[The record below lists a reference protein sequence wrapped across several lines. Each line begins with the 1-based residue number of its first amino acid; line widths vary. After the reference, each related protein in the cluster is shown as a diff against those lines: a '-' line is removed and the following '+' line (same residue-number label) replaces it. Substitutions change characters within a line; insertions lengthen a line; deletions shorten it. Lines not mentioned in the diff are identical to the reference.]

1 MVSALLLPAQT
12 LACSVCW
19 GAAQD
24 PVVQGTKLSIVFLL
38 GLTYLLLG
46 GGVGMVFLVRRKAL
60 RTVSTI
66 ELAAQAA
73 AGAGAASANDPANDG
88 HGLDPT
94 PTASKD

>member
-1 MVSALLLPAQT
+1 MVSASVFQM

-24 PVVQGTKLSIVFLL
+24 PVVHGTKLSIVFLL

-60 RTVSTI
+60 R
-66 ELAAQAA
+66 AA
-73 AGAGAASANDPANDG
+73 AGAAPANDPANDG
-88 HGLDPT
+88 HGIAPT
-94 PTASKD
+94 PSASKD

>member
-1 MVSALLLPAQT
+1 MTDGFLMPTQM

-46 GGVGMVFLVRRKAL
+46 GGVGMVLLLRRRAL
-60 RTVSTI
+60 R
-66 ELAAQAA
+66 AAA
-73 AGAGAASANDPANDG
+73 AGATPSIDE
-88 HGLDPT
+88 HGLVPT
-94 PTASKD
+94 PSASKD

>member
-24 PVVQGTKLSIVFLL
+24 PVVHGTKLSIVFLL

-60 RTVSTI
+60 RT
-66 ELAAQAA
+66 AA
-73 AGAGAASANDPANDG
+73 AAAPASDPANDG
-88 HGLDPT
+88 HGIAPT
-94 PTASKD
+94 PSASKD

>member
-1 MVSALLLPAQT
+1 MVSALLLSAQT

-24 PVVQGTKLSIVFLL
+24 PVVHGTKLSIVFLL

-60 RTVSTI
+60 RAVSTI
-66 ELAAQAA
+66 DSAAQA
-73 AGAGAASANDPANDG
+73 AGAGAAPANDPANDG
-88 HGLDPT
+88 HGLAPT
-94 PTASKD
+94 PSASKD

>member
-1 MVSALLLPAQT
+1 VVSALLLPAQT

-24 PVVQGTKLSIVFLL
+24 PVVHGTKLSIVFLL

-60 RTVSTI
+60 RT
-66 ELAAQAA
+66 A
-73 AGAGAASANDPANDG
+73 AGAAPANDTANDAANDG
-88 HGLDPT
+88 IGLAPT
-94 PTASKD
+94 PTACKD